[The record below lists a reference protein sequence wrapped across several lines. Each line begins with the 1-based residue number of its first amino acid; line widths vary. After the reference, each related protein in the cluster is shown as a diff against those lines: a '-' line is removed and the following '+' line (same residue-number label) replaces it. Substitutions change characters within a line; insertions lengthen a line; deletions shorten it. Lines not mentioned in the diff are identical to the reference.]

1 MSLIKGCF
9 DMTPQEISKAIN
21 KKGFDQVA
29 IAHALNCS
37 PSLISKIIN
46 RKAISMRVAKAV
58 ALTIELPLLD
68 VFPEYERLV
77 RPTLTKEQQR
87 EALKSKFSELF

>member
-1 MSLIKGCF
+1 
-9 DMTPQEISKAIN
+9 MTPREINQRIKT
-21 KKGFDQVA
+21 KGFDQGA

-58 ALTIELPLLD
+58 ALTIELPLLE

-77 RPTLTKEQQR
+77 RPALSKEQQQ
-87 EALKSKFSELF
+87 EALKSKFSELL

>member
-1 MSLIKGCF
+1 
-9 DMTPQEISKAIN
+9 MTPREINQRIKT
-21 KKGFDQVA
+21 KGFDQGA

>member
-1 MSLIKGCF
+1 
-9 DMTPQEISKAIN
+9 MTPKDISKAIN
-21 KKGFDQVA
+21 KKGFDQGA

-37 PSLISKIIN
+37 TSLISKIIN
-46 RKAISMRVAKAV
+46 RKAISMRVAKVV
-58 ALTIELPLLD
+58 ALTIELPLLE

>member
-1 MSLIKGCF
+1 
-9 DMTPQEISKAIN
+9 MTPQEISKAIN
-21 KKGFDQVA
+21 KKGFDQGA

-58 ALTIELPLLD
+58 ALTIELPLLE

-77 RPTLTKEQQR
+77 RPVLTREKQQ
-87 EALKSKFSELF
+87 ELLKSKLIDLL